1 MGIATVVTAADAQQG
16 KENMGVTFAETI
28 EHLGG
33 LPVLGGAV
41 LLLAL
46 AYIALVEWLMPRLTY
61 WNSGKHVA
69 ALALGKCRLPGE
81 I

>member
-16 KENMGVTFAETI
+16 KENTGVTFAETI
-28 EHLGG
+28 EHLGR

-46 AYIALVEWLMPRLTY
+46 AYIALVEWLMPR
-61 WNSGKHVA
+61 GR
-69 ALALGKCRLPGE
+69 RLHQFKGTRRQIKTARKRE
-81 I
+81 

>member
-46 AYIALVEWLMPRLTY
+46 AYIALVEWLMPR
-61 WNSGKHVA
+61 GR
-69 ALALGKCRLPGE
+69 RLHQFKGTRRQKKTARKRE
-81 I
+81 